1 MESNE
6 TKNGRSMMK
15 SMEMEVWAPAKIA
28 HVADGED
35 SLHVHKHHMIQQ
47 TFSHTSTFLTI
58 VMKH

>member
-1 MESNE
+1 
-6 TKNGRSMMK
+6 MMK

-35 SLHVHKHHMIQQ
+35 SLHVHKHHMIQR